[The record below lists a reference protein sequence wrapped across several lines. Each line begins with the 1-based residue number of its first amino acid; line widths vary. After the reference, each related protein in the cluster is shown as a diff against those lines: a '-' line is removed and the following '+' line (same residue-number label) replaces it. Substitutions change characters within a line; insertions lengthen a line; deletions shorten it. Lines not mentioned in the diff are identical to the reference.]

1 MLLVAAFLVL
11 QETAPAVASALPP
24 PRDVTGATLAD
35 PKALAALEAP
45 GTVLFHD
52 EFETDA
58 SFAQWFEVRG
68 KDDGRV
74 VIEHDPKLVRTGKGS
89 IRCTAPARDGAA
101 SGSGASAWLGADGH
115 DCVHFRRWIRFAD
128 DYDQGS
134 LNHTGGGLAG
144 VAGSGKWDE
153 MGKAGIRPNGAD
165 NFSAA
170 FEPWRDWG
178 RNRAPGAMMSYV
190 YWMDME
196 RDRDGHWWGN
206 LFAPDAE
213 RRVNPERGSWV
224 CLEQRIR
231 VNTLG
236 KADGELATW
245 IDGKLYQ
252 HLVGFRWRTD
262 EKLRIKRFD
271 VGIYVHAAVRTN
283 VVWYDDVV
291 VSTGYVGTANRA
303 PNASSK

>member
-11 QETAPAVASALPP
+11 QETAPAVEAAPPP
-24 PRDVTGATLAD
+24 PRDVTLATLAD

-52 EFETDA
+52 EFENEA

-74 VIEHDPKLVRTGKGS
+74 ALEQDPKIVRAGTGAL
-89 IRCTAPARDGAA
+89 RCEAPARDGAA
-101 SGSGASAWLGADGH
+101 SGSGASAWLGAEGH

-128 DYDQGS
+128 DYDQGN

-144 VAGSGKWDE
+144 VAGTGKWDE
-153 MGKAGIRPNGAD
+153 MGKAGIRPTGAD
-165 NFSAA
+165 NFSSG
-170 FEPWRDWG
+170 FEPWRDYG
-178 RNRAPGAMMSYV
+178 RNRLPGAMASYV
-190 YWMDME
+190 YWMDMA
-196 RDRDGHWWGN
+196 RDRDGNWWGN
-206 LFAPDAE
+206 LLMPE
-213 RRVNPERGSWV
+213 VEQRVVPERGRWV

-231 VNTLG
+231 VNTIG
-236 KADGELATW
+236 KTDGELATW

-262 EKLRIKRFD
+262 AKVRIKRFD
-271 VGIYVHAAVRTN
+271 VGIYVHRATRAN

-291 VSTGYVGTANRA
+291 VSTGYVGTGSQAKVE
-303 PNASSK
+303 PSK